1 MVTCHPTCCQE
12 QKTVYH
18 LPMSSPFPGMDPYLE
33 GYLWPD
39 FHHDFASH
47 IRRALA
53 PLLQPRYVARIAVS
67 IVLDTL
73 PDSEIGIIY
82 PDVEVL
88 TNKLKEPAPS
98 FTTAGELP
106 LTAPLTIP
114 ITEFEAKVASV
125 EVHDTADN
133 ELVTSIEILSPINKR
148 EPNLSQYRQKRLK
161 LRQAGVHLIEI
172 DLIRR
177 GQRPFQ
183 HPRIPDVPY
192 LITLTRAAVPKAEL
206 WPLTLQ
212 QPLPTIPVPLRY
224 PDPDVP
230 LNLAQVFDSVYEAAF
245 YQLSIDYTTDPPPPQ
260 LPPADQEWWLQLRQS
275 IS

>member
-1 MVTCHPTCCQE
+1 
-12 QKTVYH
+12 
-18 LPMSSPFPGMDPYLE
+18 MDPYLE

-39 FHHDFASH
+39 FHHDFASQ
-47 IRRALA
+47 IRRELA
-53 PLLQPRYVARIAVS
+53 PLLPPHYVARIEVT
-67 IVLDTL
+67 IILDTM

-88 TNKLKEPAPS
+88 TNKLKEPAPVLS
-98 FTTAGELP
+98 KAQESA

-114 ITEFEAKVASV
+114 IGEFEARIATI
-125 EVHDTADN
+125 EVRDAANND
-133 ELVTSIEILSPINKR
+133 LVTNIEILSPVNKR
-148 EPNLSQYRQKRLK
+148 EPNLDKYRQKRAN

-192 LITLTRAAVPKAEL
+192 LITLTRASDSKAEL

-212 QPLPTIPVPLRY
+212 QPLPTIPVPLRH

-230 LNLAQVFDSVYEAAF
+230 LNLAEAFKTVYEIAF
-245 YQLSIDYTTDPPPPQ
+245 YHRSIDYNDDPPPPK
-260 LPPADQEWWLQLRQS
+260 LPTADLEWWHQRRQS
-275 IS
+275 S